1 MAKDMR
7 PTEEQLAY
15 ATLLDLGMKI
25 GLILLIITFGLYVFE
40 VFPPYI
46 PISHLPK
53 VWGLNVH
60 QYLQVTGIHPGWS
73 WIKNISKGD
82 FLNFLPLA
90 LLAGLTIL
98 CFLRILPIY
107 LKKKDYLYGTLTILQ
122 ILVLLLA
129 ASGLLKVGGH

>member
-1 MAKDMR
+1 MAKELK

-15 ATLLDLGMKI
+15 AVWLDLGMKI

-40 VFPPYI
+40 ILPPFI
-46 PISHLPK
+46 PISQLPK

-60 QYLQVTGIHPGWS
+60 QYLQVTGIQPGWS
-73 WIKNISKGD
+73 WLKYLDRGD

-90 LLAGLTIL
+90 MLAGLTII
-98 CFLRILPIY
+98 CFIRILPLY
-107 LKKKDYLYGTLTILQ
+107 LKKKDYLYGALTILQ

-129 ASGLLKVGGH
+129 ASGLLRVGGH